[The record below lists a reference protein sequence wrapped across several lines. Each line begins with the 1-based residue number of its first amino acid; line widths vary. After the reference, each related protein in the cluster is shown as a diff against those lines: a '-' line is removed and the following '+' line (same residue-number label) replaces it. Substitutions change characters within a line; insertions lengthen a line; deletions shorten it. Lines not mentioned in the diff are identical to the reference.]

1 MVEYSDTLS
10 KDGIDRKQRR
20 KGISMNE
27 IPIKVLSIFGT
38 RPEAVK
44 MAPLVKALEKE
55 ERFQSIVCVTAQ
67 HREMLDA
74 VLGLFQI
81 TPDED
86 LNIMKH
92 GQTMTDI
99 TIRVLEGLQKILQK
113 IKPDYVLVHGD
124 TTTTFVAS
132 LAAFYQKIPVGHVEA
147 GLRTGNPYSPYP
159 EEMNRRLTGDI
170 ASIHF
175 APTEKNR
182 DHLLREGISAVKIHV
197 TGNTVIDALL
207 SVVDPEY
214 DFEDPLLNG
223 LVRKT
228 AHNPLIVMTC
238 HRRENWGKP
247 MEQIFEAVKQ
257 IARRYPEHRI
267 VYPVHMNP
275 AIRQMAE
282 AIMGKEN
289 NIFLIKPLDY
299 APFANLLAK
308 ARLILTDSGGIQE
321 EAPALGVPI
330 LVLRTETERPEAV
343 EAGTVHVTGIRT
355 EDIIRDTARLLD
367 SEAAW
372 KEMANAVNP
381 YGDGT
386 ASPKIVQALLKE
398 LSEESVESLK

>member
-1 MVEYSDTLS
+1 MT
-10 KDGIDRKQRR
+10 K
-20 KGISMNE
+20 
-27 IPIKVLSIFGT
+27 PIKVLSVFGT

-44 MAPLVKALEKE
+44 MAPLVKALEAE
-55 ERFQSIVCVTAQ
+55 EGFQSVVCVTAQ

-74 VLGLFQI
+74 VLELFDI

-92 GQTMTDI
+92 GQSITDI
-99 TIRVLEGLQKILQK
+99 TVRVLEGLQEILRKIQ
-113 IKPDYVLVHGD
+113 PDYVLVHGD

-170 ASIHF
+170 ATLHF
-175 APTEKNR
+175 APTPKNCN
-182 DHLLREGISAVKIHV
+182 HLLREGISEDKIYV

-207 SVVDPEY
+207 SVVDPEF
-214 DFEDPLLNG
+214 DFKDPILNQ
-223 LVRKT
+223 LVT
-228 AHNPLIVMTC
+228 EIEEHPLVVMTC
-238 HRRENWGKP
+238 HRRENWGQP
-247 MEQIFEAVKQ
+247 MKQIFEAVKQ
-257 IARRYPEHRI
+257 ISRRYPEHRI

-275 AIRQMAE
+275 QIRQLAE
-282 AIMGKEN
+282 EIMGQEK
-289 NIFLIKPLDY
+289 NIFLIEPLDY

-343 EAGTVHVTGIRT
+343 EAGTVKITGVET

-367 SEAAW
+367 SQEAW
-372 KEMANAVNP
+372 KAMANAVNP

-386 ASPKIVQALLKE
+386 AAQKIVEALLKE
-398 LSEESVESLK
+398 LSE